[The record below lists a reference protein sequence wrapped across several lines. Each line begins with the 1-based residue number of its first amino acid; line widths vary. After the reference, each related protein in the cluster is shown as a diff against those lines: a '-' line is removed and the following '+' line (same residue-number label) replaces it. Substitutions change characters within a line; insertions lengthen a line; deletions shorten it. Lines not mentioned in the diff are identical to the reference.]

1 MQRFLQPLLFVL
13 LLPFLQ
19 QVFAAEE
26 ISILNAEEEIQEAAE
41 IIRNW
46 DNETTPLEE
55 TEKLRTRL
63 FELQNQANECVSSLE
78 KDVQV
83 NKNKIEALGEKA
95 EDEAPELM
103 AQRKSLEEESKQ
115 LNQQVAICRLVLVGT
130 EEQLDKIAAF
140 RQDKISQQLTTRTTP
155 AWIALRSFPADFRK
169 QLASLA
175 EDTGWFHAGWFWG
188 LLLSLIA
195 LLPAGVVI
203 GRLLKDFEKRNAED
217 DRLKVRARLAG
228 MYGRRLPWV
237 MLFVAIGTTQAL
249 VGNSYGAYSFVI
261 GLALLTSPLLD
272 YALCNERE
280 RCPAS
285 VPLRVLWTLS
295 LLSLVIMLVPYA
307 FPDSENTIVIAF
319 RSVLGLFFLI
329 MAIWLVISLLTY
341 PELARYKW
349 VRWPL
354 IPLFMTGPLAYILG
368 YQNFGIFF
376 SRGIFGTLMV
386 AVLGWLL
393 YRTLVI
399 ALRPPSMGKG
409 GADTTDAEFDRF
421 SLRRVVVLII
431 VILTSSLLALRL
443 WQLTPRDTASLT
455 YRLSQPFQIGEISL
469 VPSKLFLGL
478 VIFLLFW
485 MIARLLQRTAT
496 NLLQTR
502 DPASRGA
509 RQSFITLLAYVLITI
524 GFLVSLSAAGL
535 DLSNIAIIA
544 GALSVGIGFGL
555 QNIVSNFISGI
566 ILLFERP
573 IRPGDW
579 IRVGTTE
586 GYVRKVRIR
595 STIIETFDRA
605 EVLVPN
611 SDLLSNQVVNM
622 TLSDGMGRIIIPV
635 GVAYGSNTK
644 KVREIILRVA
654 KDHPQVIQSDSGVP
668 PPRVLFRDFADSA
681 LLFELRC
688 FVKNV
693 DYRLIVESDLRY
705 AIDDA
710 FRAEKVEIPFPQRV
724 VYMHQASTDPAKAT

>member
-1 MQRFLQPLLFVL
+1 
-13 LLPFLQ
+13 
-19 QVFAAEE
+19 
-26 ISILNAEEEIQEAAE
+26 
-41 IIRNW
+41 
-46 DNETTPLEE
+46 
-55 TEKLRTRL
+55 
-63 FELQNQANECVSSLE
+63 
-78 KDVQV
+78 
-83 NKNKIEALGEKA
+83 
-95 EDEAPELM
+95 
-103 AQRKSLEEESKQ
+103 
-115 LNQQVAICRLVLVGT
+115 
-130 EEQLDKIAAF
+130 
-140 RQDKISQQLTTRTTP
+140 
-155 AWIALRSFPADFRK
+155 
-169 QLASLA
+169 
-175 EDTGWFHAGWFWG
+175 
-188 LLLSLIA
+188 
-195 LLPAGVVI
+195 
-203 GRLLKDFEKRNAED
+203 
-217 DRLKVRARLAG
+217 

-237 MLFVAIGTTQAL
+237 MFFVAIGTTQAL
-249 VGNSYGAYSFVI
+249 VGNTYGAYSFVMA
-261 GLALLTSPLLD
+261 LALLTSPLLD

-285 VPLRVLWTLS
+285 VPLRIFWTLS
-295 LLSLVIMLVPYA
+295 LFSLVMMLVPYA
-307 FPDSENTIVIAF
+307 FPDSENSIVIAF
-319 RSVLGLFFLI
+319 RSLLGLLFLI
-329 MAIWLVISLLTY
+329 SAVWLVFSLSTY
-341 PELARYKW
+341 PELARFRG

-376 SRGIFGTLMV
+376 SRGMFGSLMV
-386 AVLGWLL
+386 VVLGWLV

-399 ALRPPSMGKG
+399 ALRPPSMGRG

-431 VILTSSLLALRL
+431 VSLAAFLSALRL
-443 WQLTPRDTASLT
+443 WQLTPRDTATLT
-455 YRLSQPFQIGEISL
+455 HRLSQPFQIGDISL

-478 VIFLLFW
+478 VLFLLFW

-622 TLSDGMGRIIIPV
+622 TLTDGMGRIIIPV

-654 KDHPQVIQSDSGVP
+654 KDHPQVIQNDSGIV
-668 PPRVLFRDFADSA
+668 PPRVLFRDFADSS

-693 DYRLIVESDLRY
+693 DYRLVVESDLRY

-710 FRAEKVEIPFPQRV
+710 FRAEHIEIPFPQRV
-724 VYMHQASTDPAKAT
+724 VYMHQAPEEPAKAT

>member
-26 ISILNAEEEIQEAAE
+26 ISILNAEKEIQEAAE
-41 IIRNW
+41 TIRNW

-103 AQRKSLEEESKQ
+103 AQRKTLEEESKQ
-115 LNQQVAICRLVLVGT
+115 LNQQVAICRLVLVGA

-140 RQDKISQQLTTRTTP
+140 RQNKISQQLTSRTTP

-169 QLASLA
+169 QLASLT
-175 EDTGWFHAGWFWG
+175 EDTGLFHAGWFWG

-349 VRWPL
+349 MRWPL

-376 SRGIFGTLMV
+376 SRGMFGTLMV